1 MADLDQ
7 RVSRLEEILD
17 KLIAVAREH
26 PVGRVILR
34 RLDIR

>member
-26 PVGRVILR
+26 PVGRAILR